1 MQIQN
6 IKQNLLLLNKKI
18 RTWTNST
25 FASSDYIGRN
35 PINKNVFNKYMS
47 QEENDFIYY
56 KIYTDAYWIIL
67 LIGMILAVI
76 YKQNTDSTVFIS
88 KQVLIFYIIF
98 LTIWEC
104 NSRYIVNILPI
115 IILISGYGWY
125 NLLNKFKKMIYNNIK
140 K

>member
-18 RTWTNST
+18 RTCTNST